1 MPSEV
6 AQSPGKSA
14 GDLVR
19 RSIAIF
25 ISVVVWIGAI
35 AGCIFTFIELISYP
49 RTADAFVRAN
59 TVGVAA
65 HVSGNIVE
73 LNVRDNQRVNAGD
86 LLFVVDTRP
95 YQAVLDR
102 LEAKLILTDLEID
115 ALKQSVIAA
124 SASLEEARAKSLYAS
139 AHLARLEPL
148 LAQKFVT
155 PDEVQKAQSEAEAA
169 LGRVEAAEA
178 ELMRAKRLVGDD
190 PEGNARRQEVEASL
204 ADAQLNVDYCFV
216 RAQVSGYVSNLNI
229 ARGEYANQGVQL
241 FTIVDDS
248 RWYVLANYRET
259 LLKRIEPGMMAE
271 VWLLACPGKPVRGV
285 VEGIGKAIYQ
295 PVGASVDALPGV
307 PPTLDWVRLAQRFPV
322 RIVLEDEPNCSL
334 HSGATATV
342 RINPNERVGFTE
354 NGILKMPI
362 SAN

>member
-1 MPSEV
+1 MPSESV
-6 AQSPGKSA
+6 AAKQESTE
-14 GDLVR
+14 DRFR
-19 RSIAIF
+19 RSIAIVV
-25 ISVVVWIGAI
+25 SLVVWVGAVIGCAL
-35 AGCIFTFIELISYP
+35 TLMELVRYP
-49 RTADAFVRAN
+49 RTSDAFVRAN

-95 YQAVLDR
+95 YQAELDR
-102 LEAKLILTDLEID
+102 LEAKLVLTDLEID

-124 SASLEEARAKSLYAS
+124 TASLEEAVAKSAYAS

-169 LGRVEAAEA
+169 LGRVEAARA
-178 ELMRAKRLVGDD
+178 ELKRAQRLVGNDKD
-190 PEGNARRQEVEASL
+190 GNARRQEVAASL
-204 ADAQLNVDYCFV
+204 ADARLNIDYCFV

-259 LLKRIEPGMMAE
+259 LLKRIEPGMTAE
-271 VWLLACPGKPVRGV
+271 VWLLACPGGPVKGV

-307 PPTLDWVRLAQRFPV
+307 PPALDWVRLAQRFPV
-322 RIVLEDEPNCSL
+322 RIILEDAPDCSL

-342 RINPNERVGFTE
+342 RINPDERVGYPE
-354 NGILKMPI
+354 DGILKVPL
-362 SAN
+362 SGN